1 MHYVVI
7 GAGNIGRCLI
17 SDVLGSDPEARI
29 TAIDNNQ
36 ESLAAT
42 TQMARGGHVSCFA
55 LDVSDSSALAK
66 YTKDA
71 AIVVNTT
78 DGSRSIEILHSAI
91 HGRVPYLDVHGT
103 LLVDERLALSAAA
116 EAAGITAVIGMG
128 CSPGIT
134 NMLAGYGARNAVGS
148 ITVEVEYV
156 THRPMNPSLGLLD
169 TALRQ
174 FRNHVR
180 STVYENGTYHSKMPF
195 EGALRTRFPGLEEE
209 VDLVYTPHS
218 EPVTLPRFVPGL
230 KKVTVRGAYQPKMMT
245 LLKALYS
252 FGLMQQDL
260 KVNVAGVSTDFQPIL
275 RDALMGDGSPKPA
288 GVTPLYL
295 LRVRVTGEENGRH
308 VINEMTVG
316 HPRGWDPLPQGR
328 MTALPASFTAQM
340 MARREFQRFGVC
352 GPETFTD
359 SQVEACLAYLEARG
373 LWRIM
378 DRREIRM
385 STDLAVPGA
394 PPEPSDPT
402 KLMGEKG

>member
-1 MHYVVI
+1 MMHYLVI

-17 SDVLGSDPEARI
+17 GDVLGSDPGVRI

-36 ESLAAT
+36 QSLAAT
-42 TQMARGGHVSCFA
+42 SQLATGGRVSCLA
-55 LDVSDSSALAK
+55 VDVSDSSALAK
-66 YTKDA
+66 HIKDA

-78 DGSRSIEILHSAI
+78 DGSRSIEILCAAI
-91 HGRVPYLDVHGT
+91 QAHVPYLDVHGT

-116 EAAGITAVIGMG
+116 ETAGITVLIGMG

-134 NMLAGYGARNAVGS
+134 NMLAGYGARNAAGA

-156 THRPMNPSLGLLD
+156 THRPMNPTLGLLD

-180 STVYENGTYHSKMPF
+180 STVYEDGTYHSKLPF
-195 EGALRTRFPGLEEE
+195 EGELRTRFPGLEEE

-230 KKVTVRGAYQPKMMT
+230 KKVTVRGAYQPQMMT
-245 LLKALYS
+245 LLRALYS
-252 FGLMQQDL
+252 FGLMRQDL
-260 KVNVAGVSTDFQPIL
+260 KVNVGGVSHDFQPIL

-295 LRVRVTGEENGRH
+295 LRVRVTGEEKGRR

-316 HPRGWDPLPQGR
+316 HPHGWDPLPQGR
-328 MTALPASFTAQM
+328 MTALPASFTAQLI
-340 MARREFQRFGVC
+340 ARREFQRPGVC

-385 STDLAVPGA
+385 STDLAGPGTA
-394 PPEPSDPT
+394 
-402 KLMGEKG
+402 

>member
-1 MHYVVI
+1 MMHYLVI

-17 SDVLGSDPEARI
+17 SDLLESDPEARI
-29 TAIDNNQ
+29 SAIDNNQ

-42 TQMARGGHVSCFA
+42 VQLGKGGRVSCFT
-55 LDVSDSSALAK
+55 LDVSDSGALAN
-66 YTKDA
+66 YAKDA
-71 AIVVNTT
+71 AIIVNTT
-78 DGSRSIEILHSAI
+78 DGSRSIEILRAAI
-91 HGRVPYLDVHGT
+91 QARVPYLDVHGT

-116 EAAGITAVIGMG
+116 EAAGVTALIGMG

-134 NMLAGYGARNAVGS
+134 NMLAGYGARNAVGA

-180 STVYENGTYHSKMPF
+180 STVYENGTYHSKLPF
-195 EGALRTRFPGLEEE
+195 EGELRTRFPGLEEE

-230 KKVTVRGAYQPKMMT
+230 KKVTVRGAYQPQMMA

-260 KVNVAGVSTDFQPIL
+260 KVDVGGVSSDFQPIL
-275 RDALMGDGSPKPA
+275 RDALMGDGSLKPA

-295 LRVRVTGEENGRH
+295 LRVRVTGEETGRR
-308 VINEMTVG
+308 VIDEMTVG

-328 MTALPASFTAQM
+328 MTALPASFTAQII
-340 MARREFQRFGVC
+340 ARREFQRPGVC
-352 GPETFTD
+352 APETFTD

-373 LWRIM
+373 LWKIM

-385 STDLAVPGA
+385 SADPAVSGSP
-394 PPEPSDPT
+394 
-402 KLMGEKG
+402 

>member
-17 SDVLGSDPEARI
+17 SDVLGSDPEAHI
-29 TAIDNNQ
+29 TAIDGNQ
-36 ESLAAT
+36 ASLAAT
-42 TQMARGGHVSCFA
+42 AQMATAGRVSCFE
-55 LDVSDSSALAK
+55 LDVSDATALGK
-66 YTKDA
+66 YVKDA
-71 AIVVNTT
+71 AIIVNTT
-78 DGSRSIEILHSAI
+78 DGSRSIEILSAAI
-91 HGRVPYLDVHGT
+91 HLRVPYLDVHGT
-103 LLVDERLALSAAA
+103 LLVDERLALSGAA
-116 EAAGITAVIGMG
+116 EAAGITALIGMG

-134 NMLAGYGARNAVGS
+134 NMLAGYGARNAVGA
-148 ITVEVEYV
+148 ITIEVEYV

-180 STVYENGTYHSKMPF
+180 STVYENGTYHSKLPF
-195 EGALRTRFPGLEEE
+195 EGELRTRFPGLENE

-218 EPVTLPRFVPGL
+218 EPVTLPLFVPGL
-230 KKVTVRGAYQPKMMT
+230 KKVTVRGSYQPNMMM

-260 KVNVAGVSTDFQPIL
+260 KVNVGGVSHDFQPIL
-275 RDALMGDGSPKPA
+275 RDALMGDGTPKPD

-295 LRVRVTGEENGRH
+295 LRVRVTGEEKGRQ

-340 MARREFQRFGVC
+340 IAKREFRRVGVC

-359 SQVEACLAYLEARG
+359 GQVEACLSYLEARG
-373 LWRIM
+373 LWRLM
-378 DRREIRM
+378 DQRDIRM
-385 STDLAVPGA
+385 SIDHAVPG
-394 PPEPSDPT
+394 T
-402 KLMGEKG
+402 TRL

>member
-1 MHYVVI
+1 MHYLVI

-17 SDVLGSDPEARI
+17 GDVLGSDPGVRI

-36 ESLAAT
+36 QSLAAT
-42 TQMARGGHVSCFA
+42 SQLAMGGRVSCLA
-55 LDVSDSSALAK
+55 VDVSDSSALAK
-66 YTKDA
+66 HIKDA

-78 DGSRSIEILHSAI
+78 DGSRSIEILCAAI
-91 HGRVPYLDVHGT
+91 QAHVPYLDVHGT

-116 EAAGITAVIGMG
+116 ETAGITVLIGMG

-134 NMLAGYGARNAVGS
+134 NMLAGYGARNAAGA

-156 THRPMNPSLGLLD
+156 THRPMNPTLGLLD

-180 STVYENGTYHSKMPF
+180 STVYEDGTYHSKLPF
-195 EGALRTRFPGLEEE
+195 EGELRTRFPGLEEE

-230 KKVTVRGAYQPKMMT
+230 KKVTVRGAYQPQMMT
-245 LLKALYS
+245 LLRALYS
-252 FGLMQQDL
+252 FGLMRQDL
-260 KVNVAGVSTDFQPIL
+260 KVNVGGVSHDFQPIL

-295 LRVRVTGEENGRH
+295 LRVRVTGEEKGRR

-316 HPRGWDPLPQGR
+316 HPHGWDPLPQGR
-328 MTALPASFTAQM
+328 MTALPASFTAQLI
-340 MARREFQRFGVC
+340 ARREFQRPGVC

-385 STDLAVPGA
+385 STDLAGPGTA
-394 PPEPSDPT
+394 
-402 KLMGEKG
+402 

>member
-1 MHYVVI
+1 MHYVVV
-7 GAGNIGRCLI
+7 GAGNIGRSLI
-17 SDVLGSDPEARI
+17 SDVLGSDPDARI

-42 TQMARGGHVSCFA
+42 AQMPGAGRLSCSA
-55 LDVSDSSALAK
+55 IDVADAGALAK
-66 YTKDA
+66 LAKEA
-71 AIVVNTT
+71 AIIVNTT
-78 DGSRSIEILHSAI
+78 DGTRSIEILRAAI
-91 HGRVPYLDVHGT
+91 QVRVPYLDVHGT

-116 EAAGITAVIGMG
+116 EAAGITALIGMG

-134 NMLAGYGARNAVGS
+134 NMLAGYGARNATGA

-174 FRNHVR
+174 FRNHIR
-180 STVYENGTYHSKMPF
+180 STVYEDGSYHSKLPF
-195 EGALRTRFPGLEEE
+195 EGELRTRFPGMDEDVE
-209 VDLVYTPHS
+209 LVYTPHS

-230 KKVTVRGAYQPKMMT
+230 KKVTVRGAYQPKMMA
-245 LLKALYS
+245 LLKSLHS

-260 KVNVAGVSTDFQPIL
+260 KVNVGGLPSDFQPIL
-275 RDALMGDGSPKPA
+275 RDALMGDGSLKPA

-295 LRVRVTGEENGRH
+295 LRVRVTAEESGRH

-316 HPRGWDPLPQGR
+316 HPVGWDPLPQGR

-340 MARREFQRFGVC
+340 IAKREFQRFGVC

-359 SQVEACLAYLEARG
+359 TQVEACLAYLEARG

-378 DRREIRM
+378 DRRETRM
-385 STDLAVPGA
+385 SGLAPRG
-394 PPEPSDPT
+394 
-402 KLMGEKG
+402 